1 MPDEGRGAAA
11 SVLRFPRGGGGLA
24 TSDQAASRED
34 SALLDALR
42 GGNAD
47 AFARLVDEHHPSLRR
62 VARLYVANAAIADEV
77 VQDTWLGVIRGIW
90 AFEGRSSIKTWIFR
104 ILVNRARTRGV
115 REGRSV
121 SFIGALPAETGTG
134 PDWTPPTLDP
144 GSSPE
149 QSLLTKE
156 LGERLRTVIDTLP
169 SKLRIVLWP
178 RDVGGGSWENVH
190 TPLPFEK
197 PNHGVLLHPA
207 RSGARPPLEPYL
219 EGAPGGARGR

>member
-1 MPDEGRGAAA
+1 
-11 SVLRFPRGGGGLA
+11 LA
-24 TSDQAASRED
+24 TSDQAASGED

-42 GGNAD
+42 RGDAD
-47 AFARLVDEHHPSLRR
+47 AFARLVAEHHASLRR

-115 REGRSV
+115 REGRSA
-121 SFIGALPAETGTG
+121 SFSGALPTDTTAE
-134 PDWTPPTLDP
+134 PDGAPPTLDP

-156 LGERLRTVIDTLP
+156 LGERLWTVIDALP
-169 SKLRIVLWP
+169 SNLRMVLWL
-178 RDVGGGSWENVH
+178 RDVEGWSSDEVCNALAIQE
-190 TPLPFEK
+190 T
-197 PNHGVLLHPA
+197 NQRVLLHRA
-207 RSGARPPLEPYL
+207 RSRARAALEPYL
-219 EGAPGGARGR
+219 EGVPGGARGR

>member
-1 MPDEGRGAAA
+1 M
-11 SVLRFPRGGGGLA
+11 A

-42 GGNAD
+42 RGDAD
-47 AFARLVDEHHPSLRR
+47 AFARLVAEHHASLRR

-115 REGRSV
+115 REGRSA
-121 SFIGALPAETGTG
+121 SFSGALPTDTTAE
-134 PDWTPPTLDP
+134 PDGAPPTLDP

-156 LGERLRTVIDTLP
+156 LGERLRTVIDALP
-169 SKLRIVLWP
+169 SNLRIVLWL
-178 RDVGGGSWENVH
+178 RDVEGWSSDEVCNALAIQE
-190 TPLPFEK
+190 T
-197 PNHGVLLHPA
+197 NQRVLLHRA
-207 RSGARPPLEPYL
+207 RSRARAALEPYL
-219 EGAPGGARGR
+219 EGVPGGARGR